1 MILVGDIGGTNARF
15 AIAMETENRQIVI
28 SDYEKFKTC
37 EFEQFNELLEKF
49 VHGIKHKPQKA
60 ILAVAGPVKN
70 GKAKFTNQNWLV
82 DNKLIEEKCRISSV
96 DIINDFAAMA
106 MAVPKVGDEGFIE
119 INRGEA
125 HIDAPILV
133 SGPGTGFGSCIL
145 VPQQDQSWRPLPCEG
160 GHSLFSPRDETQI
173 EIVRILQRDNPNV
186 SVENF
191 CGGKGLNDLAKAVCE
206 LQGVAY
212 EQLSPHEIIEK
223 SEAGEE
229 PYASICDIR
238 ANAIMSS
245 LANMALVTGARG
257 GVIIAGGV
265 AKHLV
270 NFLSSET
277 ALEAFTSVWPHNDML
292 KNIPVKLL
300 IEPTAPLLGAAAFG
314 FNRD

>member
-15 AIAMETENRQIVI
+15 AIAIETDNRQIVI
-28 SDYEKFKTC
+28 SDYEKFKTR
-37 EFEQFNELLEKF
+37 EFNQFDELLEKF

-60 ILAVAGPVKN
+60 ILAVAGPVKD

-82 DNKLIEEKCRISSV
+82 DNKLIEEKCHISSV
-96 DIINDFAAMA
+96 DIVNDFAAMA
-106 MAVPKVGDEGFIE
+106 MAVPKVGEEGFIE

-125 HIDAPILV
+125 HANAPILV

-145 VPQQDQSWRPLPCEG
+145 VPEGTSWRTLACEG
-160 GHSLFSPRDETQI
+160 GHSLFSPRDDTQI
-173 EIVRILQRDNPNV
+173 EIVKILQRDNPNV

-191 CGGKGLNDLAKAVCE
+191 CGGKGLNNLARAVCE
-206 LQGVAY
+206 LQGY
-212 EQLSPHEIIEK
+212 SYQEISPHEILEK
-223 SEAGEE
+223 SEKGEE
-229 PYASICDIR
+229 PYTTICTIR
-238 ANAIMSS
+238 AEAIMSS

-270 NFLSSET
+270 NFLSSES

-292 KNIPVKLL
+292 TNIPIKLL

-314 FNRD
+314 FDGN

>member
-15 AIAMETENRQIVI
+15 AIAIETDNRQIVI
-28 SDYEKFKTC
+28 SDYEKFKTS
-37 EFEQFNELLEKF
+37 EFNKFDELLEKF

-60 ILAVAGPVKN
+60 ILAVAGPVKD

-82 DNKLIEEKCRISSV
+82 DNKLIEEKCHISSV
-96 DIINDFAAMA
+96 DIVNDFAAMA
-106 MAVPKVGDEGFIE
+106 MAVPKVGEEGFIE

-125 HIDAPILV
+125 HANAPILV

-145 VPQQDQSWRPLPCEG
+145 VPQGTSWRTLACEG
-160 GHSLFSPRDETQI
+160 GHSLFSPRDDTQI
-173 EIVRILQRDNPNV
+173 EIVKILQRDNPNV

-191 CGGKGLNDLAKAVCE
+191 CGGKGLNNLARAVCE
-206 LQGVAY
+206 LQGY
-212 EQLSPHEIIEK
+212 SFQEISPHEILEK
-223 SEAGEE
+223 SEKGEE
-229 PYASICDIR
+229 PYTTICTIR
-238 ANAIMSS
+238 AEAIMSS

-270 NFLSSET
+270 KFLSSES

-292 KNIPVKLL
+292 NNISIKLL

-314 FNRD
+314 FDGN

>member
-15 AIAMETENRQIVI
+15 AIAIETDNRQIVI
-28 SDYEKFKTC
+28 SDYEKFKTR
-37 EFEQFNELLEKF
+37 EFTQFDELLKKF

-60 ILAVAGPVKN
+60 ILAVAGPVKD
-70 GKAKFTNQNWLV
+70 GKVKFTNQNWLV
-82 DNKLIEEKCRISSV
+82 DNKLIEEKCHISSV
-96 DIINDFAAMA
+96 DIVNDFAAMA
-106 MAVPKVGDEGFIE
+106 MAVPKVGEEGFIE

-125 HIDAPILV
+125 HDTAPILV

-145 VPQQDQSWRPLPCEG
+145 VPQGTSWRTLACEG
-160 GHSLFSPRDETQI
+160 GHSLFSPRDNTQI
-173 EIVRILQRDNPNV
+173 EIVKILQRDNPNV

-191 CGGKGLNDLAKAVCE
+191 CGGKGLNNLARAVFE
-206 LQGVAY
+206 LQGY
-212 EQLSPHEIIEK
+212 SYQELSPHEILEK
-223 SEAGEE
+223 SENGEE
-229 PYASICDIR
+229 PFTTICSIR
-238 ANAIMSS
+238 AEAIMSS

-292 KNIPVKLL
+292 KNIPIKLL

-314 FNRD
+314 FDGN

>member
-15 AIAMETENRQIVI
+15 AIAIETDNRQIVI
-28 SDYEKFKTC
+28 SDYEKFKTR
-37 EFEQFNELLEKF
+37 EFTQFDELLKKF

-60 ILAVAGPVKN
+60 ILAVAGPVKD
-70 GKAKFTNQNWLV
+70 GKVKFTNQNWLV
-82 DNKLIEEKCRISSV
+82 DNKLIEEKCHISSV
-96 DIINDFAAMA
+96 DIVNDFAAMA
-106 MAVPKVGDEGFIE
+106 MAVPKVGEEGFIE

-125 HIDAPILV
+125 HDTAPILV

-145 VPQQDQSWRPLPCEG
+145 VPQGTSWRTLACEG
-160 GHSLFSPRDETQI
+160 GHSLFSPRDDTQI
-173 EIVRILQRDNPNV
+173 EIVKILQRNNPNV

-191 CGGKGLNDLAKAVCE
+191 CGGKGLNNLARAVFG
-206 LQGVAY
+206 LQGY
-212 EQLSPHEIIEK
+212 SYQELSPHEILEK
-223 SEAGEE
+223 SENGEE
-229 PYASICDIR
+229 PFTTICSIR
-238 ANAIMSS
+238 AEAIMSS

-292 KNIPVKLL
+292 KNIPIKLL

-314 FNRD
+314 FDGN

>member
-15 AIAMETENRQIVI
+15 AIAIETDNRQIVI
-28 SDYEKFKTC
+28 SDYEKFKTR
-37 EFEQFNELLEKF
+37 EFNQFDELLEKF

-60 ILAVAGPVKN
+60 ILAVAGPVKD

-82 DNKLIEEKCRISSV
+82 DNKLIEEKCHISSV
-96 DIINDFAAMA
+96 DIVNDFAAMA
-106 MAVPKVGDEGFIE
+106 MAVPKIGEEGFIE

-125 HIDAPILV
+125 HANAPILV

-145 VPQQDQSWRPLPCEG
+145 VPQGTSWRALACEG
-160 GHSLFSPRDETQI
+160 GHSLFSPRDDTQI
-173 EIVRILQRDNPNV
+173 EIVKILQRDNPNV

-191 CGGKGLNDLAKAVCE
+191 CGGKGLNNLARAVCE
-206 LQGVAY
+206 LQGY
-212 EQLSPHEIIEK
+212 SYQELSPHEILEK
-223 SEAGEE
+223 SEKGEE
-229 PYASICDIR
+229 PYTTICTIR
-238 ANAIMSS
+238 AEAIMSS

-270 NFLSSET
+270 NFLSSES
-277 ALEAFTSVWPHNDML
+277 ALEAFTSVWPLNDML
-292 KNIPVKLL
+292 KNIPIKLL

-314 FNRD
+314 FDGN

>member
-15 AIAMETENRQIVI
+15 AIAIETDNRQIVI
-28 SDYEKFKTC
+28 SDYEKFKTR
-37 EFEQFNELLEKF
+37 EFNQFDELLEKF

-60 ILAVAGPVKN
+60 ILAVAGPVKD

-82 DNKLIEEKCRISSV
+82 DNKLIEEKCHIYSV
-96 DIINDFAAMA
+96 DIVNDFAAMA
-106 MAVPKVGDEGFIE
+106 MAVPKIGEEGFIE

-125 HIDAPILV
+125 HANAPILV

-145 VPQQDQSWRPLPCEG
+145 VPQGTSWRALACEG
-160 GHSLFSPRDETQI
+160 GHSLFSPRDDTQI
-173 EIVRILQRDNPNV
+173 EIVKILQRDNPNV

-191 CGGKGLNDLAKAVCE
+191 CGGKGLNNLARAVCE
-206 LQGVAY
+206 LQGY
-212 EQLSPHEIIEK
+212 SYQELSPHEILEK
-223 SEAGEE
+223 SEKGEE
-229 PYASICDIR
+229 PYTTICTIR
-238 ANAIMSS
+238 AEGIMSS
-245 LANMALVTGARG
+245 LANMALVSGARG

-270 NFLSSET
+270 NFLSSES

-292 KNIPVKLL
+292 KNIPIKLL

-314 FNRD
+314 FDGN

>member
-15 AIAMETENRQIVI
+15 AIAIETDNRQIVI
-28 SDYEKFKTC
+28 SDYEKFKTR
-37 EFEQFNELLEKF
+37 EFNQFDELLEKF

-60 ILAVAGPVKN
+60 ILAVAGPVKD

-82 DNKLIEEKCRISSV
+82 DNKLIEEKCHISSV
-96 DIINDFAAMA
+96 DIVNDFAAMA
-106 MAVPKVGDEGFIE
+106 MAVPKIGEEGFIE

-125 HIDAPILV
+125 HANAPILV

-145 VPQQDQSWRPLPCEG
+145 VPQGTSWRALACEG
-160 GHSLFSPRDETQI
+160 GHSLFSPRDDTQI
-173 EIVRILQRDNPNV
+173 EIVKILQRDNPNV

-191 CGGKGLNDLAKAVCE
+191 CGGKGLNNLARAVCE
-206 LQGVAY
+206 LQGY
-212 EQLSPHEIIEK
+212 SYQELSPHEILEK
-223 SEAGEE
+223 SEKGEE
-229 PYASICDIR
+229 PYTSICTIR
-238 ANAIMSS
+238 AEAIMSS

-270 NFLSSET
+270 NFLSSES
-277 ALEAFTSVWPHNDML
+277 AHEAFTSVWSHNDML
-292 KNIPVKLL
+292 KNIPIKLL

-314 FNRD
+314 FDGN

>member
-15 AIAMETENRQIVI
+15 AIAIETDNRQIVI
-28 SDYEKFKTC
+28 SDYEKFKTR
-37 EFEQFNELLEKF
+37 EFNQFDELLEKF

-60 ILAVAGPVKN
+60 ILAVAGPVKD

-82 DNKLIEEKCRISSV
+82 DNKLIEEKCHISSV
-96 DIINDFAAMA
+96 DIVNDFAAMA
-106 MAVPKVGDEGFIE
+106 MAVPKIGEEGFIE

-125 HIDAPILV
+125 HANAPILV

-145 VPQQDQSWRPLPCEG
+145 VPQGTSWRTLACEG
-160 GHSLFSPRDETQI
+160 GHSLFSPRDDTQI
-173 EIVRILQRDNPNV
+173 EIVKILQRDNPNV

-191 CGGKGLNDLAKAVCE
+191 CGGKGLNKLARAVCE
-206 LQGVAY
+206 FQGY
-212 EQLSPHEIIEK
+212 SYQELSPHEILEK
-223 SEAGEE
+223 SEKGED
-229 PYASICDIR
+229 PYTTICTIR
-238 ANAIMSS
+238 AEAIMSS

-270 NFLSSET
+270 NFLSSES

-292 KNIPVKLL
+292 KNIPIKLL

-314 FNRD
+314 FDGN

>member
-15 AIAMETENRQIVI
+15 AIAIETDNRQIVI
-28 SDYEKFKTC
+28 SDYEKFKTR
-37 EFEQFNELLEKF
+37 EFNQFDELLEKF

-60 ILAVAGPVKN
+60 ILAVAGPVKD

-82 DNKLIEEKCRISSV
+82 DNKLIEEKCHISSV
-96 DIINDFAAMA
+96 DIVNDFAAMA
-106 MAVPKVGDEGFIE
+106 MAVPKVGEEGFIE

-125 HIDAPILV
+125 HANAPILV

-145 VPQQDQSWRPLPCEG
+145 VPQGTSWRTLACEG
-160 GHSLFSPRDETQI
+160 GHSLFSPRDDTQI
-173 EIVRILQRDNPNV
+173 EIVKILQRDNPNV

-191 CGGKGLNDLAKAVCE
+191 CGGKGLNNLARAVCE
-206 LQGVAY
+206 LQGY
-212 EQLSPHEIIEK
+212 SYQEISPHEILEK
-223 SEAGEE
+223 SEKGEE
-229 PYASICDIR
+229 PYTTICTIR
-238 ANAIMSS
+238 AEAIMSS

-270 NFLSSET
+270 KFLSSES

-292 KNIPVKLL
+292 NNISIKLL

-314 FNRD
+314 FDGN

>member
-15 AIAMETENRQIVI
+15 AIAIETDNRQIVI
-28 SDYEKFKTC
+28 SDYEKFKTR
-37 EFEQFNELLEKF
+37 EFNQFDELLEKF

-60 ILAVAGPVKN
+60 ILAVAGPVKD

-82 DNKLIEEKCRISSV
+82 DNKLIEEKCHISSV
-96 DIINDFAAMA
+96 DIVNDFAAMA
-106 MAVPKVGDEGFIE
+106 MAVPKIGEEGFIE

-125 HIDAPILV
+125 HANAPILV

-145 VPQQDQSWRPLPCEG
+145 VPQGTSWRTLACEG
-160 GHSLFSPRDETQI
+160 GHSLFSPRDDTQI
-173 EIVRILQRDNPNV
+173 EIVKILQRDNPNV

-191 CGGKGLNDLAKAVCE
+191 CGGKGLNNLARAVCK
-206 LQGVAY
+206 LQGY
-212 EQLSPHEIIEK
+212 SYQELSPHEILEK
-223 SEAGEE
+223 SEKGEE
-229 PYASICDIR
+229 PYTTICTIR
-238 ANAIMSS
+238 AEAIMSS

-270 NFLSSET
+270 NFLSSES
-277 ALEAFTSVWPHNDML
+277 ALKTFTSVWPHNDML
-292 KNIPVKLL
+292 KNIPIKLL

-314 FNRD
+314 FDGN

>member
-15 AIAMETENRQIVI
+15 AIAIETDNRQIVI
-28 SDYEKFKTC
+28 SDYEKFKTR
-37 EFEQFNELLEKF
+37 EFNQFDELLEKF

-60 ILAVAGPVKN
+60 ILAVAGPVKD

-82 DNKLIEEKCRISSV
+82 DNKLIEEKCHISSV
-96 DIINDFAAMA
+96 DIVNDFAAMA
-106 MAVPKVGDEGFIE
+106 MAVPKVGEEGFIE

-125 HIDAPILV
+125 HTKAPILV

-145 VPQQDQSWRPLPCEG
+145 VPQGTSWRTLACEG
-160 GHSLFSPRDETQI
+160 GHSLFSPRDDTQI
-173 EIVRILQRDNPNV
+173 EIVKILRRDNPNV

-191 CGGKGLNDLAKAVCE
+191 CGGKGLNNLTRAVCE
-206 LQGVAY
+206 FQGY
-212 EQLSPHEIIEK
+212 TYQELSPHEILEK
-223 SEAGEE
+223 SEKGEE
-229 PYASICDIR
+229 PYTTICTIR
-238 ANAIMSS
+238 AEAIMSS

-270 NFLSSET
+270 NFLSSES

-292 KNIPVKLL
+292 KNIPIKLL

-314 FNRD
+314 FDGN